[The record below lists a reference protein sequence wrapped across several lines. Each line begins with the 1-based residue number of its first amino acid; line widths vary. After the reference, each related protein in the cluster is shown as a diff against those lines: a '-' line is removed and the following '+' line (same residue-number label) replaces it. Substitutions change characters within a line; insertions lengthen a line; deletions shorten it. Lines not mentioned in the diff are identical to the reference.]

1 MVEDDLWR
9 KTTFGGRQLLVEDD
23 PCMLPSPLCGI
34 FFNLSLSNNHCYSK
48 LILSFYLSLGMVVV
62 LVSSKVRGC
71 LVRQDTVASLQVV
84 EYEEGVGAVTR
95 LADMREEEERET
107 VDQL

>member
-1 MVEDDLWR
+1 M
-9 KTTFGGRQLLVEDD
+9 RQ
-23 PCMLPSPLCGI
+23 G
-34 FFNLSLSNNHCYSK
+34 
-48 LILSFYLSLGMVVV
+48 
-62 LVSSKVRGC
+62 
-71 LVRQDTVASLQVV
+71 TVASMHVV

>member
-1 MVEDDLWR
+1 MSS
-9 KTTFGGRQLLVEDD
+9 T
-23 PCMLPSPLCGI
+23 
-34 FFNLSLSNNHCYSK
+34 
-48 LILSFYLSLGMVVV
+48 
-62 LVSSKVRGC
+62 VSGC
-71 LVRQDTVASLQVV
+71 LVKQNTVASLQVV